1 MVILSVD
8 YGDARTGIAVCDA
21 LEMLASPVTT
31 VKEGYEPKLIAKIKE
46 LVLEKKPSLIVV
58 GKPKNMDGSEGFRA
72 VKCIEFSKK
81 LQEETGVETVLWD
94 ERLTTVSAHKALN
107 MTNTRGKNR
116 KEVIDA
122 VSAVMI
128 LEDFLRHRKNT

>member
-1 MVILSVD
+1 MVIYTLRHSN
-8 YGDARTGIAVCDA
+8 
-21 LEMLASPVTT
+21 LE
-31 VKEGYEPKLIAKIKE
+31 AKGFSHPQDFWKAME
-46 LVLEKKPSLIVV
+46 EKKPSLIVV

-72 VKCIEFSKK
+72 QKCALFADK
-81 LQEETGVETVLWD
+81 LRQETGISTVMWD

-107 MTNTRGKNR
+107 ETNTRGKDR
-116 KEVIDA
+116 KNVIDA